1 MRPEKGG
8 WFSEW
13 YTRAAKRSEPPL
25 VSLGCCLV
33 TGRAKRRHKEL
44 KFLRSRFA
52 MLLNP
57 EILQS
62 SRCRRSKRRKSNGPQ
77 AVGCR
82 RSTKETGN
90 DGGGKACTYLKTGG
104 LEDGKYQTNEAG
116 SAQGNII
123 SPVLANIYMHHVL
136 VL

>member
-1 MRPEKGG
+1 
-8 WFSEW
+8 
-13 YTRAAKRSEPPL
+13 
-25 VSLGCCLV
+25 
-33 TGRAKRRHKEL
+33 
-44 KFLRSRFA
+44 

-136 VL
+136 VLWYKKYFEKQGTGESFLVVYADDCLAGFEEKSETERYYEEMQK